1 MKPFERVV
9 LLIVL
14 SLLVPFAF
22 GSEIRVRRSVNIPDI
37 PGYRTLKCDFHIH
50 TVFSDGA
57 VWPSVRSE
65 EAWREGLDAIAITD
79 HIEYQPHAADLPTS
93 HDRSFEIARAP
104 GDQLGLTVIRGSE
117 VTRDMPPGTPQCH
130 LPPHVQDPRHED
142 VARCAEGR
150 S

>member
-1 MKPFERVV
+1 MKPLERVV
-9 LLIVL
+9 LLIAV
-14 SLLVPFAF
+14 SLLVPVAFAN
-22 GSEIRVRRSVNIPDI
+22 EIRVRRSVKIPDI

-93 HDRSFEIARAP
+93 HDRSFEIA
-104 GDQLGLTVIRGSE
+104 
-117 VTRDMPPGTPQCH
+117 
-130 LPPHVQDPRHED
+130 
-142 VARCAEGR
+142 GR
-150 S
+150 SPWGLAGATPCSPFSAGLARARGIPADAQH